1 MPEVSAST
9 DVLPDALGQLVAAE
23 THEVHGT

>member
-1 MPEVSAST
+1 MPEASASI
-9 DVLPDALGQLVAAE
+9 DVLPDAFGQLVAAE